1 MRCGGKQFLSPG
13 NMAAKNKAVLE
24 GEFIMGKSSSRFLR
38 SGSAAALALYAA
50 SALRSEEHT
59 SELQSLM
66 RISYAVF
73 CLKKK
78 NQSSPS
84 TRYNLRSTSSRQ
96 QPSNNHQRQHRRA
109 PQSTNTSCIH

>member
-1 MRCGGKQFLSPG
+1 MW
-13 NMAAKNKAVLE
+13 
-24 GEFIMGKSSSRFLR
+24 KSSSRFLR

-50 SALRSEEHT
+50 SALVFGLAVSAPAAAQDYTSGALSGNVTDAAGAPVADASVVLMSEDQGFTRSTTTTRSDEHT

-78 NQSSPS
+78 NKKN
-84 TRYNLRSTSSRQ
+84 TN
-96 QPSNNHQRQHRRA
+96 
-109 PQSTNTSCIH
+109 PQNESIF